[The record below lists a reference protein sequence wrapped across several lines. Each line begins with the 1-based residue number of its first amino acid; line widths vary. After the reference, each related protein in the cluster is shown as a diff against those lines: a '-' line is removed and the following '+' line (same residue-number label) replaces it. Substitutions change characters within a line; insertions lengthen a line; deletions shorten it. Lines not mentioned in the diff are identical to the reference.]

1 MLALQET
8 GEAKMKARRD
18 LFVAL
23 TAAFVVTVLTAGV
36 AEAREGHDLGG
47 RLLRAADGLQ
57 MPGSEADSYWWF
69 VRFPNEEELPAVERM
84 ASLDG
89 CSDYPGGVMTRLDFG
104 TTFDAL
110 GRVQPWM
117 DHGQKKSAR
126 GFAKLRKVFHREY
139 GENLAVYRCDTNR
152 YGEVRIY
159 FLGASSDGLS
169 GLMTINIET

>member
-1 MLALQET
+1 MRALMGT
-8 GEAKMKARRD
+8 FLILVVGLM
-18 LFVAL
+18 V
-23 TAAFVVTVLTAGV
+23 TAPG
-36 AEAREGHDLGG
+36 AEAAGARGDDDLAR

-69 VRFPNEEELPAVERM
+69 VSYPQEQELPNVERM

-89 CSDYPGGVMTRLDFG
+89 CIDYPEGVMRRLDFDV
-104 TTFDAL
+104 TFDAL

-117 DHGQKKSAR
+117 DRGQKKSAR
-126 GFAKLRKVFHREY
+126 GFARLRDVFHREY
-139 GENLAVYRCDTNR
+139 GDDLAVYRCDTGR

-159 FLGASSDGLS
+159 FLGVDGDGLS